1 MAISM
6 ASQINKKG
14 IDELFHNSEEPLLS
28 YRDNAKRNSNKL
40 LHCIVL
46 YCIADAE
53 NAKESKN
60 GSPSIKCK
68 SKDRNVRKVKTK
80 VLCKNKVA
88 IQSLD

>member
-1 MAISM
+1 MSYFIILKSRCLAIGIM
-6 ASQINKKG
+6 QNEIQIN
-14 IDELFHNSEEPLLS
+14 
-28 YRDNAKRNSNKL
+28 Y
-40 LHCIVL
+40 CIVL

-60 GSPSIKCK
+60 GSPRSIKCK